1 MSPSV
6 VILDHVAGARAAR
19 GLVVVIDVFRA
30 FTVACHA
37 VDAGAARIHPLTDPQ
52 RALALRAEHPDWLAI
67 GERHGRKLSGFDFGN
82 SPSEIR
88 AADLRGRTLLHT
100 THAGT
105 EGLMNARLADE
116 LLTGSLVN
124 AAAICRYIECRQPAL
139 VSLVRMGQEA
149 RERCEEDDLCASLI
163 AARLA
168 GDSLDGAAL
177 ATGLRHSPSARR
189 FLDPQA
195 DWAPEA
201 DLGYCTEVDRFDFVL
216 RLEDRDGEL
225 PWLARVDA

>member
-1 MSPSV
+1 MSPPV
-6 VILDHVAGARAAR
+6 VILDHVEGAREAR

-30 FTVACHA
+30 FTVACH
-37 VDAGAARIHPLTDPQ
+37 VVEAGAARLHPLTDPQ
-52 RALALRAEHPDWLAI
+52 RALDLRAEHPDWLAI
-67 GERHGRKLSGFDFGN
+67 GERHGRRLPGFDFGN

-88 AADLRGRTLLHT
+88 AADLLGRTVLHT

-116 LLTGSLVN
+116 VLTGSLVN
-124 AAAICRYIECRQPAL
+124 AAAICRYIRSRHPSR

-149 RERCEEDDLCASLI
+149 RERCAEDDLCARII
-163 AARLA
+163 AARLTGESPDA
-168 GDSLDGAAL
+168 AAL
-177 ATGLRHSPSARR
+177 AADLRHAPSARR
-189 FLDPQA
+189 FLDPEA

-201 DLGYCTEVDRFDFVL
+201 DLGYCIEVDRFDFIL
-216 RLEDRDGEL
+216 RLEDRHREL